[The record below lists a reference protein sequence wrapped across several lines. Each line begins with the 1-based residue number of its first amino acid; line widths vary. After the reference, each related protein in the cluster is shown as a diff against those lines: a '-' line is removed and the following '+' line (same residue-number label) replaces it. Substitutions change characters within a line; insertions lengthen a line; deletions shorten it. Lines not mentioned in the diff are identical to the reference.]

1 MVSLQKLVQY
11 LSAKYSLSVIKLI
24 YSLRHELGKFFSVGA
39 IAYVV
44 GVGGFNLLVHT
55 DSAPLSNK
63 PLTGSIVSGVISIL
77 VAYAGNRNWTW
88 RDRQRTGAKR
98 EVSLFFIIN
107 GIALI
112 FNVICLA
119 ISRYVLGFDS
129 ALADNIA
136 ANIIGVGFGTLFRF
150 WSYRTIVFKRH

>member
-11 LSAKYSLSVIKLI
+11 LLAKYSLSVIKLI

-44 GVGGFNLLVHT
+44 GVGGFNLLVHI
-55 DSAPLSNK
+55 DNAPLSNK
-63 PLTGSIVSGVISIL
+63 PLTGSIISGVISIL

-119 ISRYVLGFDS
+119 ISRYVFGFDS

>member
-1 MVSLQKLVQY
+1 M
-11 LSAKYSLSVIKLI
+11 IKLI

-39 IAYVV
+39 LAYVV
-44 GVGGFNLLVHT
+44 GVGGFNILVHLE
-55 DSAPLSNK
+55 SAPLASK
-63 PLTGSIVSGVISIL
+63 PLTASIISGVVSIF
-77 VAYAGNRNWTW
+77 VAYLGNRHWTW
-88 RDRQRTGAKR
+88 RDRARSGARR
-98 EVSLFFIIN
+98 EISLFFLIN

-112 FNVICLA
+112 FNVVCLA

-136 ANIIGVGFGTLFRF
+136 ANIIGVGLGTLFRF

>member
-1 MVSLQKLVQY
+1 
-11 LSAKYSLSVIKLI
+11 VIKLI

-39 IAYVV
+39 LAYVV
-44 GVGGFNLLVHT
+44 GVGGFNILVHLE
-55 DSAPLSNK
+55 SAPLASK
-63 PLTGSIVSGVISIL
+63 PLTASIISGIVSIF
-77 VAYAGNRNWTW
+77 VAYLGNRHWTW
-88 RDRQRTGAKR
+88 RDRARSGARR
-98 EVSLFFIIN
+98 EMSLFFIIN

-119 ISRYVLGFDS
+119 ISRYVLGFES

-136 ANIIGVGFGTLFRF
+136 ANIIGVGLGTLFRF

>member
-1 MVSLQKLVQY
+1 
-11 LSAKYSLSVIKLI
+11 VIKWI

-39 IAYVV
+39 LAYVV
-44 GVGGFNLLVHT
+44 GVGGFNFLVHLEG
-55 DSAPLSNK
+55 APLASK
-63 PLTGSIVSGVISIL
+63 PLTASVLSGVVSIL
-77 VAYAGNRNWTW
+77 VAYMGNRHWTW
-88 RDRQRTGAKR
+88 KDRARSGARR
-98 EVSLFFIIN
+98 EITLFFLIN

-129 ALADNIA
+129 ALADNIS
-136 ANIIGVGFGTLFRF
+136 ANIIGVGLGTLFRF